1 MFMSLLFQ
9 WYRLSLDLKT
19 TYVFTLVSKIFSF
32 SLCCILPM
40 IFFWIRYLFIW
51 EMWLFLQWKIPGPV
65 TRYAVTSST
74 VFQFAP
80 FFGLSILC
88 YETQCW
94 CLDCNTFTSSKGE
107 GIQEDEGPLALLPM
121 KKWKFLGKWEW
132 TQKPLKKVSFMRAR
146 LFSHSKKKINDYYIS
161 C

>member
-1 MFMSLLFQ
+1 MFN
-9 WYRLSLDLKT
+9 
-19 TYVFTLVSKIFSF
+19 LVSKIFSF
-32 SLCCILPM
+32 SLCCFADD
-40 IFFWIRYLFIW
+40 IFLSYVSVFMR
-51 EMWLFLQWKIPGPV
+51 EMWLFLKWKVPGPV
-65 TRYAVTSST
+65 NRYAMTSST

-94 CLDCNTFTSSKGE
+94 CLDCNTFNSSKGE

-121 KKWKFLGKWEW
+121 KKWKFLGKWQW

-146 LFSHSKKKINDYYIS
+146 LFSHSKKSMFITYHVNKLKKKNQMITSVYAENLM
-161 C
+161 